1 MFYAVK
7 SLLETFKKKIKS
19 NMMKIY
25 SFGVVIFVLLF
36 GSMNLAACSSLKS
49 TEKSQVA
56 TVPSSVDIPYIVA
69 RNYFVKNT
77 VKEIPL
83 PKIETKEEFDRL
95 FGMAAVMGKNGKPT
109 VVDFSTQ
116 YVIAVS
122 KPVTEFDT
130 RLSPVSLKRDGEK
143 VVFTYQTTVG
153 EKRSFTTVP
162 FLLLVVSKEQGGTVV
177 LNEVR

>member
-1 MFYAVK
+1 M
-7 SLLETFKKKIKS
+7 
-19 NMMKIY
+19 
-25 SFGVVIFVLLF
+25 
-36 GSMNLAACSSLKS
+36 
-49 TEKSQVA
+49 
-56 TVPSSVDIPYIVA
+56 
-69 RNYFVKNT
+69 KNT